1 MSSPG
6 REGGQSWEGMLMRI
20 LSMLLLAALMAT
32 KVQAGEITGKVT
44 LQAQTTKTPPG
55 RRNVDD
61 VYTSAELEVARKGGN
76 GGTGVTQE
84 VANVVVFLEGKG
96 LPATPRGATMDQQSK
111 IFRPHVLPIVS
122 GSKVEFPNGD
132 PIFHHVYSTAPS
144 FEFPRYR
151 KGNPQSK
158 TFSIQGG
165 KVPTV
170 IELFCG
176 IHSQMNAFVV
186 VLPNRC
192 FDTADETGTF
202 SIPGVPPGT
211 YTLKAWHPRTTPRLF
226 TLGEITVGEGKL
238 VKDIVLK

>member
-1 MSSPG
+1 
-6 REGGQSWEGMLMRI
+6 MRI
-20 LSMLLLAALMAT
+20 FSMLLLAALMT
-32 KVQAGEITGKVT
+32 TQVQAGEITGKVT
-44 LQAQTTKTPPG
+44 LQAQTAKTPPG

-76 GGTGVTQE
+76 GSTGVTQE

-96 LPATPRGATMDQQSK
+96 LPATPKGATMNQQSK

-122 GSKVEFPNGD
+122 GSKVEFPNSD
-132 PIFHHVYSTAPS
+132 PIFHHVYSTVPS

-151 KGNPQSK
+151 KGNPQTK
-158 TFSIQGG
+158 TFSIQAG

-192 FDTADETGTF
+192 FATVDESGQYTIGD
-202 SIPGVPPGT
+202 IPPGT
-211 YTLKAWHPRTTPRLF
+211 YTLRAWHPRTTPRLF
-226 TLGEITVGEGKL
+226 TLGEVTVGEGKQ

>member
-1 MSSPG
+1 MTT
-6 REGGQSWEGMLMRI
+6 Q
-20 LSMLLLAALMAT
+20 
-32 KVQAGEITGKVT
+32 VQAGEITGKVT
-44 LQAQTTKTPPG
+44 LQAQTARTPPG

-96 LPATPRGATMDQQSK
+96 LPATPRGATMNQQSK

-122 GSKVEFPNGD
+122 GSKVEFPNSD

-158 TFSIQGG
+158 TFSIQAG

-192 FDTADETGTF
+192 FATVDESGQYA
-202 SIPGVPPGT
+202 IANVPPGT

-226 TLGEITVGEGKL
+226 TLGEVTVGEGKQ